1 MNVNSYHPCVADAEY
16 KQVHSAQDDLS
27 VKKSSVKRQE
37 VRMNENRD
45 VTSFLVSRLNQ
56 ALVTKCFPPLT
67 RISADLFE
75 IRCFRFKLLKV
86 LKNLTD

>member
-56 ALVTKCFPPLT
+56 ALEVNLG
-67 RISADLFE
+67 L
-75 IRCFRFKLLKV
+75 V
-86 LKNLTD
+86 LVCPAIVDYNGI